1 MTLNLS
7 RRAFIKA
14 GAVASASAMVLGSA
28 GQALADEAA
37 DAAGN
42 AADDIQVIPSACR
55 QCYGRCA
62 LFGTVEDGRLT

>member
-42 AADDIQVIPSACR
+42 VADDIQVIPSACR
-55 QCYGRCA
+55 Q
-62 LFGTVEDGRLT
+62 